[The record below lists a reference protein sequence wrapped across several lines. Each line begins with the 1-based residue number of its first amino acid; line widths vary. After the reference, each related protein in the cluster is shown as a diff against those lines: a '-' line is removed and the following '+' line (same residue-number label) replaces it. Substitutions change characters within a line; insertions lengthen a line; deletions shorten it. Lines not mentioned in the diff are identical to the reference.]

1 MTEQPIHTEPLP
13 DPRPHATLT
22 PPKTKRVY
30 IIRGPRSY
38 YQIKHDK
45 DEAKEGAKILS
56 LLNKG
61 HYYSEVK

>member
-1 MTEQPIHTEPLP
+1 MSDQPVHQEKSDP
-13 DPRPHATLT
+13 DPDA
-22 PPKTKRVY
+22 PKTKRVY

>member
-1 MTEQPIHTEPLP
+1 MTEQPVHTEPLP
-13 DPRPHATLT
+13 DPRT
-22 PPKTKRVY
+22 PRDPDAPKTKRVY